1 MTKALFCA
9 QCGAATHPG
18 AAFCGACGTSLEPT
32 ATPPRAPWQERYA
45 AALILG
51 GVLLVAGAAVGIGAL
66 RQPPPVA
73 EIASP
78 AGGGG
83 MDLPEGHPP
92 LQIPDD
98 VLKVIQRM
106 EKLAADQPEN
116 LDAWKQLAFVQ
127 YRTAQVSPD
136 YLNKAEE
143 SYKHVLKIDP
153 RDLDALRG
161 LGNVAYDRNDAETA
175 LARYRE
181 FLAIQP
187 GDKGVLTD
195 MGTMQLAARRPEE
208 AIATYQS
215 VLQQDPNFF
224 QAQFNLAIAYR
235 AAGQN
240 DLALAALQ
248 RAREVA
254 DDDEARRQV
263 DVLLQRIEGAGAG
276 PAQPAGA
283 AAPAGAEPGGA
294 KESIE
299 SVFRSHPIVGP
310 RLERVDW
317 EGERKARV
325 LLRDFPMDGMPPMV
339 RDKFNERVRSGIRD
353 SKQRLQITDTFEIQ
367 IVDAASGRVMETVEE

>member
-1 MTKALFCA
+1 MTQARFCA
-9 QCGAATHPG
+9 QCGASTPTG
-18 AAFCGACGTSLEPT
+18 AAFCTACGTPLQPT
-32 ATPPRAPWQERYA
+32 AATARAPWLERYA
-45 AALILG
+45 PALVLG
-51 GVLLVAGAAVGIGAL
+51 VVFLVAGTAIGVGML
-66 RQPPPVA
+66 HQPPPVA
-73 EIASP
+73 EIPSP
-78 AGGGG
+78 PTGGG
-83 MDLPEGHPP
+83 MALPQGHPP

-106 EKLAADQPEN
+106 EKLAADQPDN

-136 YLNKAEE
+136 YLDKAEA

-195 MGTMQLAARRPEE
+195 MGTMQLTAGRPEE
-208 AIATYQS
+208 AITTYQS
-215 VLQQDPNFF
+215 VLQEDPTFF

-235 AAGQN
+235 AAGQT

-254 DDDEARRQV
+254 NDDESRRQV
-263 DVLLQRIEGAGAG
+263 DMLLERVGGAPAAGAA
-276 PAQPAGA
+276 AQPAGGS
-283 AAPAGAEPGGA
+283 APGDA
-294 KESIE
+294 KTSIE
-299 SVFRSHPIVGP
+299 AVFRSHPIVGP

-317 EGERKARV
+317 ENERTARV
-325 LLRDFPMDGMPPMV
+325 VLRDFPMDGMPPMV
-339 RDKFNERVRSGIRD
+339 RDKFNERVRSGIRE
-353 SKQRLQITDTFEIQ
+353 SKQRLQITDPFTIQ